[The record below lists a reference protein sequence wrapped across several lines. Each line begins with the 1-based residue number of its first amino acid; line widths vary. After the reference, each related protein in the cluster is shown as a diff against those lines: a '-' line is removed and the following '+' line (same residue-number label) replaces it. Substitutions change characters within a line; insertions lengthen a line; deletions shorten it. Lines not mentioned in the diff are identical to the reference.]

1 MADQEQIAQMG
12 HLMRRAGFGASYEE
26 LEAKAAGGYEA
37 TVEDLLHPERF
48 EPIDN
53 DLLYRFMPGYEGA
66 LGPPLNQG
74 EWVYRMINTRRPL
87 EEKMALFW
95 HQLFATGNS
104 KVDNPPELTQQIE
117 MFRRNG
123 LGSFRELLVDLAKN
137 PAMIFWL
144 DNNGNHM
151 GAINENWGRELLELF
166 SMGVGNYSEDDI
178 KEASRA
184 FTGWTIGPK
193 IPRNPLGRF
202 YWNFEYRPEDHDDGE
217 KTFLGNTGNLN
228 GQDIIDIV
236 VNQPA
241 TARFLSRH
249 LYNFFVADEPQ
260 VPSWNI
266 TPPNDPDAVDQLVA
280 AYDESGGDVR
290 VMLRVLFNSDFFKQ
304 ARYSRVKS
312 PAELVIGGRP
322 LGRQLRGPTPRLQ
335 PVGLRVRLSRA
346 GATESPKRGKLAHR
360 RRVDRRGRVGAA
372 GQLRRQPAGRH
383 LSAGSPSH
391 REQSPGTRQA
401 DTGRTDRKLL
411 GNGRPDGN
419 RRGDPSRVAGTR
431 PRRRGRP
438 VGYRGGCRRVG
449 KASRSNAGPDRRITG
464 LPVRLKIPDRRPKGT
479 RTFSSPGRR
488 GSRLCRDPDAS
499 GLG

>member
-1 MADQEQIAQMG
+1 MPDKEQIALMG
-12 HLMRRAGFGASYEE
+12 HLIRRAGFGASHDE
-26 LEAKAAGGYEA
+26 LADRAAKGYEA
-37 TVEDLLHPERF
+37 TVEELLHPE
-48 EPIDN
+48 EQESVDME
-53 DLLYRFMPGYEGA
+53 LLYRFMPGYEGA
-66 LGPPLNQG
+66 LGPPLNQA

-104 KVDNPPELTQQIE
+104 KVDNPPELTQQIV
-117 MFRRNG
+117 MFREHG
-123 LGSFRELLVDLAKN
+123 MGKFRDLLVELAKN

-217 KTFLGNTGNLN
+217 KTFLGNTGNFD

-236 VNQPA
+236 VKQPA

-266 TPPNDPDAVDQLVA
+266 TPPNDPAAIDALIATYNDT
-280 AYDESGGDVR
+280 DGDIR
-290 VMLRVLFNSDFFKQ
+290 AMLRMLFNSDFFKQ

-312 PAELVIGGRP
+312 PTELVIGAAKMAGNYQGPRP
-322 LGRQLRGPTPRLQ
+322 GFNQLAFECAYQGQELLNPPSVESWHT
-335 PVGLRVRLSRA
+335 
-346 GATESPKRGKLAHR
+346 GAEWIDGGALV
-360 RRVDRRGRVGAA
+360 RRVNFAAGLLGDTSLPGVQAIISSLRERGAMTPAQLVELCLELSGPVEVSEATYSELLEQAREGGDLTWDSDDAEKRVGVMLALIA
-372 GQLRRQPAGRH
+372 
-383 LSAGSPSH
+383 
-391 REQSPGTRQA
+391 
-401 DTGRTDRKLL
+401 
-411 GNGRPDGN
+411 
-419 RRGDPSRVAGTR
+419 
-431 PRRRGRP
+431 
-438 VGYRGGCRRVG
+438 
-449 KASRSNAGPDRRITG
+449 ASRDFQFA
-464 LPVRLKIPDRRPKGT
+464 
-479 RTFSSPGRR
+479 
-488 GSRLCRDPDAS
+488 
-499 GLG
+499 

>member
-1 MADQEQIAQMG
+1 MPDQEQIALMG
-12 HLMRRAGFGASYEE
+12 HLMRRAGFGASHDE
-26 LEAKAAGGYEA
+26 LVDRAAKGYEA
-37 TVEDLLHPERF
+37 TVEELLHPE
-48 EPIDN
+48 EQEAVDME
-53 DLLYRFMPGYEGA
+53 LLYRFMPGYEGA
-66 LGPPLNQG
+66 LGPPLNQA

-104 KVDNPPELTQQIE
+104 KVDNPPELTQQIG
-117 MFRRNG
+117 MFREHG
-123 LGSFRELLVDLAKN
+123 MGSFRNLLVELAKN

-202 YWNFEYRPEDHDDGE
+202 YWNFEYRPEDHDDGP
-217 KTFLGNTGNLN
+217 KIFLGNTGNFD

-236 VNQPA
+236 VKQPA

-266 TPPNDPDAVDQLVA
+266 TPPNDPAAIDALIATYNETD
-280 AYDESGGDVR
+280 GDIR
-290 VMLRVLFNSDFFKQ
+290 AMLRTLFNSDFFKN

-312 PAELVIGGRP
+312 PAELVIGTAKMAGNYQGPRP
-322 LGRQLRGPTPRLQ
+322 GFNQLAFECAYQGQELLNPPSVESWHT
-335 PVGLRVRLSRA
+335 
-346 GATESPKRGKLAHR
+346 GAEWIDGGALV
-360 RRVDRRGRVGAA
+360 RRVNFAA
-372 GQLRRQPAGRH
+372 G
-383 LSAGSPSH
+383 
-391 REQSPGTRQA
+391 
-401 DTGRTDRKLL
+401 LL
-411 GNGRPDGN
+411 GDTTLPGVQAIVANLRE
-419 RRGDPSRVAGTR
+419 RGAMTPAQLVEACLELSG
-431 PRRRGRP
+431 P
-438 VGYRGGCRRVG
+438 VEVGEATYSELLEQARQGGDLNWDSDDAERRVG
-449 KASRSNAGPDRRITG
+449 VMLALIAASRDFQFA
-464 LPVRLKIPDRRPKGT
+464 
-479 RTFSSPGRR
+479 
-488 GSRLCRDPDAS
+488 
-499 GLG
+499 